1 MMSDAS
7 YGDARWVGKPVTRI
21 DAVDKATGKFKF
33 MSDLAFPGM
42 LWGRVLRSKYSH
54 ALIGRVDT
62 AKAEALPGVRAVL
75 TARDVTG
82 LNGFGIVVPDQ
93 PVLCWNKVRYL
104 GDAVALVAADTS
116 EIAEEA
122 LGLIEVEYQPLPV
135 VDDPEKAMEPDSPLV
150 HDGGNIH
157 LHTRVKNGDVEEG
170 FAQADVIIERTYYTP
185 RQMHSFMETESGV
198 GMCDDDGSITVW
210 CGGQHPYRDQ
220 LQVARALGVSP
231 EKIRIIATPSGG
243 AFGGKDEITLQI
255 YLALLAR
262 ATRRPVKMVLSREE
276 SVVAG
281 MKRHPMKI
289 TMKTGARA
297 DGTLVAHKVR
307 IVADTGA
314 YASLGGPVVNLAV
327 EHSCGVYRIPNV
339 ELEGYCVYT
348 NNGIAG
354 AFRGF
359 GANQVNFAME
369 TQMNLIANVLGID
382 RVEIRKKNAL
392 RGGEQAPLGHT
403 MAPVVG
409 THAVLS
415 ALEKCD
421 LWVNREKYKAC
432 SSAPWKVRGVGVAV
446 EYHGTGLGVGLPDY
460 GAATIEL
467 GPGGRFTVGVSCPE
481 IGQGNTTTYAQ
492 IAAEALGVDVTDIGI
507 VSGDTGAT
515 LDSGSCTA
523 SRSVYTGGNSIL
535 RAAERMVALLREVGA
550 EVLGVPVEEVAVGH
564 GSVWVRTQ
572 GTRDCG
578 CEGRC
583 GRERGSDP
591 GGISCG
597 PASGRLSFAELYERA
612 ASWGRTLRTEGSFTW
627 PTADKG
633 IEGAFGL
640 PHLINSY
647 IAHAALVE
655 VDTLTGKAEVLKVES
670 FPDAGKVVN
679 PQGLE
684 GQSEGGAVMG
694 IGYAL
699 MEDTI
704 IEGGQFKTTNF
715 STYIL
720 PTSMDSPEV
729 VTHIVEELEP
739 TGPYGAKGIGE
750 AVCVPITP
758 AVTTAIHDACGVTV
772 ERIPATGER
781 VYRALKGL

>member
-1 MMSDAS
+1 MSDAS
-7 YGDARWVGKPVTRI
+7 HASARWVGKPVTRI

-33 MSDLAFPGM
+33 MSDLVFPGM
-42 LWGRVLRSKYSH
+42 LWGRVLRSKYPH
-54 ALIGRVDT
+54 ALIGKVDT
-62 AKAEALPGVRAVL
+62 SRAEALPGVRAVL
-75 TARDVTG
+75 TAKDVTG

-104 GDAVALVAADTS
+104 GDAVALVAADTP

-135 VDDPEKAMEPDSPLV
+135 VDDPEKAMEPGSPLV

-157 LHTRVKNGDVEEG
+157 LCTKVKNGDVERG
-170 FAQADVIIERTYYTP
+170 FAEADVIVERTYYTP
-185 RQMHSFMETESGV
+185 RQMHSFLETESGV
-198 GMCDDDGSITVW
+198 GICDEDGNITVW

-262 ATRRPVKMVLSREE
+262 ATKRPVKMVLSREE

-289 TMKTGARA
+289 TMKTGAKA

-314 YASLGGPVVNLAV
+314 YASLGGPVVNLAI
-327 EHSCGVYRIPNV
+327 EHSWGVYRIPNV

-348 NNGIAG
+348 NNGVAG

-369 TQMNLIANVLGID
+369 TQMNLIATALGID

-392 RGGEQAPLGHT
+392 RGGEKAPLGHT

-467 GPGGRFTVGVSCPE
+467 APGGRFVVGVSCPE

-492 IAAEALGVDVTDIGI
+492 IAAEALGVDVLDIDI

-535 RAAERMVALLREVGA
+535 RAAEKMLALLREVGA
-550 EVLGVPVEEVAVGH
+550 EVLGVPVDDVAVGR
-564 GSVWVRTQ
+564 GQVWVRALE
-572 GTRDCG
+572 GRGSG
-578 CEGRC
+578 CEGEG
-583 GRERGSDP
+583 GRV
-591 GGISCG
+591 
-597 PASGRLSFAELYERA
+597 SFAELYERA
-612 ASWGRTLRTEGSFTW
+612 ASWGRTLKTEGSFVW

-655 VDTLTGKAEVLKVES
+655 VDTLTGKTEVLKVES

-720 PTSMDSPEV
+720 PTSLDSPEV

-758 AVTTAIHDACGVTV
+758 AVTTAIYDACGVTV
-772 ERIPATGER
+772 DRIPATSER
-781 VYRALKGL
+781 VYRALKSRS